1 MVSFSLAEDELRS
14 LPAKK
19 LVGELGCWSYFMS
32 LRTPANNTFLKN
44 WYSWLK
50 TESYPG
56 VIKEKRAVDSP
67 IVLSYSG
74 VYLWKK
80 AVEKAGT
87 FDVDAVRSVLES
99 GDISFEGPGG
109 KITVQ
114 ANHHCTKNVYIGET
128 KANGQFKIL
137 ETFPQVVGEPFVAET
152 FLLKRLDEKILAKN
166 IITRTN

>member
-1 MVSFSLAEDELRS
+1 
-14 LPAKK
+14 
-19 LVGELGCWSYFMS
+19 MS
-32 LRTPANNTFLKN
+32 LKTPANITFLKN
-44 WYSWLK
+44 WHSWLK

-87 FDVDAVRSVLES
+87 FAVDHVRSVLES
-99 GDISFEGPGG
+99 GEISFEGPGG

-114 ANHHCTKNVYIGET
+114 ANHHCTKNIYIGGT

-137 ETFPQVVGEPFVAET
+137 ETFPQVVGEPFIAET
-152 FLLKRLDEKILAKN
+152 FLLKR
-166 IITRTN
+166 

>member
-32 LRTPANNTFLKN
+32 LRTTANKTFLKN
-44 WYSWLK
+44 WYDWLR
-50 TESYPG
+50 TESYAG

-87 FDVDAVRSVLES
+87 FDVDAVRS
-99 GDISFEGPGG
+99 D
-109 KITVQ
+109 
-114 ANHHCTKNVYIGET
+114 ARIG
-128 KANGQFKIL
+128 
-137 ETFPQVVGEPFVAET
+137 
-152 FLLKRLDEKILAKN
+152 
-166 IITRTN
+166 

>member
-1 MVSFSLAEDELRS
+1 
-14 LPAKK
+14 
-19 LVGELGCWSYFMS
+19 MS
-32 LRTPANNTFLKN
+32 LKTPANKTFLKN

-50 TESYPG
+50 TESHPG
-56 VIKEKRAVDSP
+56 VIREKRAVDSP

-87 FDVDAVRSVLES
+87 FGVDSVRNVLEL
-99 GDISFEGPGG
+99 GEISFEGPGG